1 MKLEM
6 KCKGKECHNA
16 KLKFSSRGAFRAS
29 LNFHEDDV
37 FNNPFNHGQY
47 QEKHVTCL
55 CKLSKYLIQEVF
67 HDFLLNS
74 RNYSDDP
81 SIAACCKIKYHL
93 TDGK

>member
-47 QEKHVTCL
+47 QEKHMLRVYVNCQNIL
-55 CKLSKYLIQEVF
+55 YKKYSMTF
-67 HDFLLNS
+67 
-74 RNYSDDP
+74 
-81 SIAACCKIKYHL
+81 C
-93 TDGK
+93 